1 MKCESCGMP
10 MERMEDHGGGKI
22 GSKYCKY
29 CVDES
34 GKLKSKEQIR
44 KGWVQFVMKSEGKSQ
59 KESEKLVDS
68 QMKKM
73 PAWK

>member
-1 MKCESCGMP
+1 MP